1 MVFILSKK
9 SPKNVHSQDGDYF
22 LTQNRYHFLDLIKMN
37 SNIYYVSI
45 WSSISIIKD
54 QNGQFCRKL
63 PKW

>member
-37 SNIYYVSI
+37 SNIYIMLVF
-45 WSSISIIKD
+45 
-54 QNGQFCRKL
+54 GQV
-63 PKW
+63 